1 VLLRLGV
8 LVAAAE
14 AAAWFAERAAT
25 AAEGNLPEKADRR
38 FEATALA
45 AMSRVFARDAAHK
58 VSCDGLRLVTG
69 AGGPPTEAH
78 LSLDAVRAA
87 QAGLIPDM
95 DHIADVL
102 YGRVGAR

>member
-1 VLLRLGV
+1 VLLRLGELIAV
-8 LVAAAE
+8 AE
-14 AAAWFAERAAT
+14 AAGWFAERAAT
-25 AAEGNLPEKADRR
+25 AAEGNLPEKADHR
-38 FEATALA
+38 FDDVALA
-45 AMSRVFARDAAHK
+45 TMSRIFARDAAHK
-58 VSCDGLRLVTG
+58 VTCDGLRLVTG